1 MLEFMNATCVINSID
16 HSEVWCCLFKPFQA
30 ACRVD
35 LHLIS
40 ISFFL
45 SSFCVFNLQKSYE
58 EMFLSGKTK
67 QNNQTK
73 QIQNNVDCLRS
84 EIDRNTQ
91 KVNKNAEFNGITRID

>member
-1 MLEFMNATCVINSID
+1 MLPVQTIPSSMSGGPAFD
-16 HSEVWCCLFKPFQA
+16 QH
-30 ACRVD
+30 
-35 LHLIS
+35 
-40 ISFFL
+40 FFL
-45 SSFCVFNLQKSYE
+45 SFFFSSCVFNLQKSYE

-91 KVNKNAEFNGITRID
+91 KVNKNAEFNCITRID